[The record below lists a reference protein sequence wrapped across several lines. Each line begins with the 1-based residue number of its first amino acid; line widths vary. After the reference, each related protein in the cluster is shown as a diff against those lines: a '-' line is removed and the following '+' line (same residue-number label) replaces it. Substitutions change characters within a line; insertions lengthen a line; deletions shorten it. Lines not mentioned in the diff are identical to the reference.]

1 MNDDRLV
8 RRVRWACWLSL
19 LSLAFM
25 VWSLVH
31 PRPIPVIAAMSVGQ
45 GLGTL
50 ALLVYAWAVVTDL
63 RRRKI
68 LPGRQ
73 SNAPPE

>member
-1 MNDDRLV
+1 MSEDRLV

-19 LSLAFM
+19 VSLAFM
-25 VWSLVH
+25 VWALVH

-50 ALLVYAWAVVTDL
+50 ALVLYGWAVAIDL
-63 RRRKI
+63 RRRKV
-68 LPGRQ
+68 LPGRG
-73 SNAPPE
+73 SSLPPD